1 MVSRRT
7 LVHGLYVLVVL
18 NTNVY
23 GGWKWLGYTARTTTS
38 DGVKDTSARDS
49 RIVAPPVVMYGHH
62 SKNYYTARPN
72 HEERKNRQ
80 KIERK
85 SNYDMTIY
93 DQFFPGLSFKSR
105 NPVVAQQAVT
115 RSRPTKKA
123 VTRSRPTKKAV
134 SRSRPT
140 KEPIIRTTVSVLSTQ
155 STKEPGISRQ
165 FKEVPVLVTGVKSTE
180 SPTLSVGP
188 PSIIPPDGKRRHDI
202 AGINVKNEPPIT
214 DMKAVSI
221 EDIRRNNPTT
231 EESDDSKNVGGQKQ
245 MEDYEAI
252 WEPSE
257 PIGIIEEFETRS
269 QIENDLNREINPIGV
284 DIPYD
289 DDSKTEDLASKI
301 RTGGDSEPENVN
313 IKASI
318 PAGGGLIYLTD
329 YSGSGLDNSRRMF
342 RKLDTEPTPRY
353 CNTEKK
359 LNFVDK
365 CEPYKE
371 TTCHSVNREA
381 CHTRELKNCS
391 SATPVPR
398 VEEICLNSPDKI
410 CSLVE
415 DMKEV
420 EEEEVILE
428 ESCEEKEEEVCDYRY
443 KVERTE
449 VEEELCVELDNSEV
463 NCKQN
468 NTSCY
473 VENGNTCDSTLSN
486 GHEQQEDES
495 VGCEPPTPFCRN
507 VTSQHARLVIN
518 KICRN
523 KPITVCRIKEV
534 VRPVIREKFTY
545 TESCTMVPNIKCSK
559 VERLKLEAK
568 CVSQGRPACQH
579 HLQEETCKEEEK
591 EYCYQVAEVEEV
603 EVCDDLLQTE
613 EV

>member
-18 NTNVY
+18 NANVY
-23 GGWKWLGYTARTTTS
+23 CGWKWLGYTARTTTS
-38 DGVKDTSARDS
+38 DGVQVTSARDS

-72 HEERKNRQ
+72 HEERINRR

-93 DQFFPGLSFKSR
+93 DQFFPGLSFKTR
-105 NPVVAQQAVT
+105 NPVVAQPAVT
-115 RSRPTKKA
+115 RSRPTMKA
-123 VTRSRPTKKAV
+123 VTRSRPTK
-134 SRSRPT
+134 
-140 KEPIIRTTVSVLSTQ
+140 EPITRSTVSVFSTQ
-155 STKEPGISRQ
+155 STKEPGSSRQ
-165 FKEVPVLVTGVKSTE
+165 SKEVPVLVTDVKSTE
-180 SPTLSVGP
+180 SPALSVGP
-188 PSIIPPDGKRRHDI
+188 PSIIPPDGKRRHGI

-214 DMKAVSI
+214 DMKAVPI
-221 EDIRRNNPTT
+221 EDFRRNNPTT
-231 EESDDSKNVGGQKQ
+231 EESADNKNVGGQKQ

-269 QIENDLNREINPIGV
+269 QIENDRNREVNPIGV
-284 DIPYD
+284 DISD
-289 DDSKTEDLASKI
+289 DDESKTKDLASKI
-301 RTGGDSEPENVN
+301 RTGVDSEPENMN
-313 IKASI
+313 QKTSI
-318 PAGGGLIYLTD
+318 PAGVGLIYLTD

-359 LNFVDK
+359 LHFVDK

-371 TTCHSVNREA
+371 TTCHSVNRET
-381 CHTRELKNCS
+381 CHTRELRNCS
-391 SATPVPR
+391 SATIVPR
-398 VEEICLNSPDKI
+398 VEEICLNSPDKV

-486 GHEQQEDES
+486 RHEQQEDES
-495 VGCEPPTPFCRN
+495 VGCEPPTPLCRN

-518 KICRN
+518 KICRD
-523 KPITVCRIKEV
+523 KPITVCRINEV
-534 VRPVIREKFTY
+534 VRPVIRKKFTY
-545 TESCTMVPNIKCSK
+545 TESCSMVPNIKCSK
-559 VERLKLEAK
+559 VERRKLEAK

-579 HLQEETCKEEEK
+579 HLQEETCTEEEK